1 MKKIENWASRKVEPF
16 LLEKGMS
23 INKTKL
29 EELIEKMKAEAKE
42 LGLDLEE
49 RLDAAKAE
57 WAETAATDP
66 DTARRQLRA
75 FWGVVGMIA
84 GIIIGGCAVHFFG

>member
-1 MKKIENWASRKVEPF
+1 MAID
-16 LLEKGMS
+16 
-23 INKTKL
+23 KTKL

-42 LGLDLEE
+42 LGLDIEE

-57 WAETAATDP
+57 WAETATTDP

-75 FWGVVGMIA
+75 FWGIVGTVA
-84 GIIIGGCAVHFFG
+84 GALIGLGVGYLVWGF

>member
-1 MKKIENWASRKVEPF
+1 MAIEKD
-16 LLEKGMS
+16 
-23 INKTKL
+23 KL
-29 EELIEKMKAEAKE
+29 NEFIEKMKEEAKKI
-42 LGLDLEE
+42 GLDIEE
-49 RLDAAKAE
+49 KLDDSKDK

>member
-1 MKKIENWASRKVEPF
+1 MAVDKI
-16 LLEKGMS
+16 
-23 INKTKL
+23 KL

-42 LGLDLEE
+42 LGLDIEE
-49 RLDAAKAE
+49 KLDEAKDK
-57 WAETAATDP
+57 WAETAVSDP